1 MRSLAEEIRLLHFDR
16 ICLGRISPTE
26 APTHHMRIECD
37 MHDQP
42 ATCAPALATLED
54 VTEFARMVLATA
66 DSVHAALKRL
76 STSSTKDPDI
86 GYSVLTEEYAIRARA
101 NILLNDSARHT
112 VANVGFNQANLRKF
126 MGSMD
131 KRIEECVSMA
141 DLLSTSTALI
151 TFASAVSSGNVRILE
166 VLAQALGVVGSDQ
179 A

>member
-1 MRSLAEEIRLLHFDR
+1 
-16 ICLGRISPTE
+16 
-26 APTHHMRIECD
+26 

-42 ATCAPALATLED
+42 AIWAKALTTQED

-76 STSSTKDPDI
+76 SESSAKDLDL

-112 VANVGFNQANLRKF
+112 VENAGFRQADLRNF
-126 MGSMD
+126 MVSTD
-131 KRIEECVSMA
+131 RRIGDCVSLA
-141 DLLSTSTALI
+141 ELLAISTDLI
-151 TFASAVSSGNVRILE
+151 TFASAVSSGNERILK
-166 VLAQALGVVGSDQ
+166 VLAQAFGIVASETS